1 MNSQMTQLCRIKT
14 SFNWRDVRRE
24 TLAKHAGLCFTHKT
38 NKMHFRIAVGM
49 SNKRWMQMKSF
60 SDDKDFIF
68 VGNKPVRAYAH

>member
-1 MNSQMTQLCRIKT
+1 
-14 SFNWRDVRRE
+14 
-24 TLAKHAGLCFTHKT
+24 
-38 NKMHFRIAVGM
+38 MHFRIAVGM